1 VFFGAVPNPFN
12 PLTSLHFDLPRDSH
26 VDLKLYDVAG
36 HLVRSLVSG
45 SRPAGANKV
54 RWNGTDN
61 AGHAVAS
68 GTYFARLVVD
78 GQVEIKSLTL
88 VR

>member
-1 VFFGAVPNPFN
+1 
-12 PLTSLHFDLPRDSH
+12 
-26 VDLKLYDVAG
+26 
-36 HLVRSLVSG
+36 
-45 SRPAGANKV
+45 V
-54 RWNGTDN
+54 RWNGTDDG
-61 AGHAVAS
+61 GHAVAS